1 MDKTKWLLIACTLVM
16 TASLLFSAAS
26 VTLLLNME
34 REMEDYEEEIEET
47 IASVSGDVSSVKQSL
62 ASILTA
68 IEEFRSNDQ
77 NQPETEAGVLFD
89 RLCIR
94 ASDGK
99 IGVYTEDG
107 FLIRT
112 IDVSIDTL
120 PESDREALKTGIT
133 INSWRELI
141 ALIEDFA

>member
-1 MDKTKWLLIACTLVM
+1 MDKTKWLLVLCSTVM
-16 TASLLFSAAS
+16 AASLFLSAVSASMLFK
-26 VTLLLNME
+26 MD
-34 REMEDYEEEIEET
+34 RDMDDYEEKIEET
-47 IASVSGDVSSVKQSL
+47 ITSVRGDVSSVKQSL
-62 ASILTA
+62 SSILTA
-68 IEEFRSNDQ
+68 IEEFRSNEQ
-77 NQPETEAGVLFD
+77 NQPDAEAGVLFD
-89 RLCIR
+89 RLSIR
-94 ASDGK
+94 ESDGK

-120 PESDREALKTGIT
+120 PQSDREALKTGIT